1 MEKEKLMLDLKAKL
15 DGLAVVNLEAYQKL
29 MEFVEFK
36 TFKKGDLIRKAGEQE
51 HYSYYL
57 FEGVLAF
64 EKNERMVRL
73 FFEDQVVFDLNA
85 YQSGMPSQYSIVA
98 LKDSIL
104 SRLSHNAELEVLNKL
119 PEFSALSQA
128 LQQKAK
134 NADDLW
140 VLISQKHY
148 RDAYTLLN
156 KYFKGFFR
164 ELTPSQLAQLFNLD
178 KRTISRH
185 NKYLHQIKEYPIAKV
200 KMGEILNY
208 DFFSALHLDAR
219 LITDK
224 VIAWL
229 KKVGLLANSNQIRK
243 FRENKMTY
251 LAARLYPEASP
262 QKSIWIGKLYAW
274 LFLMDDYTDKL
285 PKGKKLNFWAIMGDE
300 VGNIMDP
307 YYQAPLVNENVF
319 ISAFED
325 LWKAF
330 TNLNAE
336 WYRAHFRNEM
346 LAYLVNNLWEA
357 NNKDFDRIPPLE
369 EYLAKRPYFS
379 GGRIALELI
388 PLCLGGE
395 PEEVKWSWE
404 KLEML
409 RKLAAELIFISNDI
423 LSYHKEAEI
432 NDCHNWIALLMEHQ
446 RLSKNEA
453 MDKLLQRHD
462 QLLHTFESKVKLF
475 TENYKL
481 EDALMLSMIKNIKFQ
496 ISGTVTWSVEDTKRY
511 LPDKEIVQEPA
522 RLKKLA

>member
-1 MEKEKLMLDLKAKL
+1 MEKEKLILELKAKL
-15 DGLAVVNLEAYQKL
+15 DGLAVVNVEAYHKL
-29 MEFVEFK
+29 MKFVEFK
-36 TFKKGDLIRKAGEQE
+36 TFKKGDFIRKAGEQE
-51 HYSYYL
+51 HFSYYL

-64 EKNERMVRL
+64 EKNYKMVRL
-73 FFEDQVVFDLNA
+73 FFEDQVVFDLHA
-85 YQSGMPSQYSIVA
+85 YQSGLPSQYSIVA

-104 SRLSHNAELEVLNKL
+104 SRLSHNNEFEVLNRL
-119 PEFSALSQA
+119 PEFSKLSQS
-128 LQQKAK
+128 LQQKAN
-134 NADDLW
+134 NANDLW

-148 RDAYTLLN
+148 KDAYALLN
-156 KYFKGFFR
+156 RYFKGFFR
-164 ELTPSQLAQLFNLD
+164 ELTPDQLAQLFNLD

-185 NKYLHQIKEYPIAKV
+185 NKYLHQIKDSPVAKV
-200 KMGEILNY
+200 KMGEILTY
-208 DFFSALHLDAR
+208 DFFSSLHMDAK

-224 VIAWL
+224 VVSWL
-229 KKVGLLANSNQIRK
+229 KNMDLLTNSDQIRK
-243 FRENKMTY
+243 FRENKMSY

-319 ISAFED
+319 ITAFED

-346 LAYLVNNLWEA
+346 LAYLVSNLWEA
-357 NNKDFDRIPPLE
+357 RNRDFDRIPPLE

-379 GGRIALELI
+379 GGRMALELI
-388 PLCLGGE
+388 PLCLAGD
-395 PEEVKWSWE
+395 PEDVKWSWE
-404 KLEML
+404 KLETL

-432 NDCHNWIALLMEHQ
+432 NDFHNWIALLMEHQ
-446 RLSKNEA
+446 KLSKNEA
-453 MDKLLQRHD
+453 MDELLQRHD
-462 QLLHTFESKVKLF
+462 QVLHTFESKIKLY
-475 TENYKL
+475 TGNYRP
-481 EDALMLSMIKNIKFQ
+481 EEALMLTLIKNLKFQ
-496 ISGTVTWSVEDTKRY
+496 VSGAVTWSVEDTKRY
-511 LPDKEIVQEPA
+511 LPEKEKLDEPV
-522 RLKKLA
+522 RLKRLA